1 MGLQIVDRVLLFLIE
16 DGIGTILL
24 FAGSEA
30 ETQLWQ
36 GEGGAGSYRN
46 L

>member
-30 ETQLWQ
+30 ETQL
-36 GEGGAGSYRN
+36 
-46 L
+46 